1 MTTINSK
8 HIFIGLAALLAVI
21 LIFNIAVTISIDNN
35 LKKSAEEIKEKS
47 RPGKIEL
54 AVIKNSKCSDCFD
67 IAPVL
72 SSIRKSKANITKET
86 TLEFG
91 TPQSREILSKYK
103 IQKVPAVIVTGEI
116 EKVSLNGME
125 KRDDALVL
133 SGVNPPYTNASNGR
147 IEGHVSLIK
156 LVSPDCE
163 QCSDLLSL
171 STQIKQSGVKISAEA
186 GVTTDSREGKELIEK
201 YKIGFVPTMIFSGD
215 LKAYPIIDKAWQQ
228 VGTRESDGS
237 YVLRLA
243 SPPFINLTDSELKGL
258 VEMTYLLDESCPQ
271 CFNASIYRK
280 VLEDPKGFGVSFEK
294 EEILDI
300 RDARAKE
307 LIAKYNITQ
316 VPTVILSEEI
326 NVYPSRQS
334 LKQFFSV
341 EKDGSYVFRKVS
353 VLGNYKDL
361 MSNKVVNKTAP
372 KTTSVSVSGVNQ

>member
-1 MTTINSK
+1 MTTINPK
-8 HIFIGLAALLAVI
+8 NMLIGLIVLIALILLFNVI
-21 LIFNIAVTISIDNN
+21 VVSNINAE
-35 LKKSAEEIKEKS
+35 LKKSAEELKEKS

-67 IAPVL
+67 IAPIL
-72 SSIRKSKANITKET
+72 SSIKKSKANITKET
-86 TLEFG
+86 SVEFG
-91 TPQSREILSKYK
+91 TQESRQLLSKYK

-133 SGVNPPYTNASNGR
+133 SSVNPPYTNASNGR

-186 GVTTDSREGKELIEK
+186 GVTTDSREGRELIEK
-201 YKIGFVPTMIFSGD
+201 YKIGFVPTMIFSSD

-243 SPPFINLTDSELKGL
+243 NPPFINLTDSELKGL
-258 VEMTYLLDESCPQ
+258 VAMTYLLDKSCPQ

-280 VLEDPKGFGVSFEK
+280 VLEDPKGFAVSFEK
-294 EEILDI
+294 EEMLDI

-307 LIAKYNITQ
+307 LIGKYNITQ
-316 VPTVILSEEI
+316 VPTVILSDEI
-326 NVYPSRQS
+326 NAYPSRQA

-341 EKDGSYVFRKVS
+341 EKDGSHVFRKVS
-353 VLGNYKDL
+353 LLGNYKDL
-361 MSNKVVNKTAP
+361 ASNKMINKTLP
-372 KTTSVSVSGVNQ
+372 KTASASVSGVN